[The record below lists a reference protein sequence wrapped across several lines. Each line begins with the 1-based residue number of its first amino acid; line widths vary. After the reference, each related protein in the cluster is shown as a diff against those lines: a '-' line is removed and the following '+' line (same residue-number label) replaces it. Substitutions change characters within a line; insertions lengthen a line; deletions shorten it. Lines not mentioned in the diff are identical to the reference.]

1 MKKMMVF
8 GMAAILIS
16 VVLWKSNTAAAE
28 KNRLEET
35 ARINQKIHEA
45 TVMIVMVTP
54 GIHETTGGAGTF
66 LKYGMGTL
74 VKTEGG
80 VWLVTHNHF
89 SEALE
94 DLTIVELR
102 DADGRMVKPMMG
114 NEFKSLIMYQDPGTL
129 VLRAPEILM
138 DNLTPASLGEVSQV
152 KAGEA
157 VQVAYREGEKRDRA
171 GILEAVIEEVTTN
184 NNGVPVYK
192 IHNPNGQV
200 IQPGDSGGGVWHKGQ
215 LVGNMW
221 WVKAISGQ
229 NATVTSGDTEQ
240 INWVLTD
247 ISYAAVIPVGV
258 P

>member
-1 MKKMMVF
+1 MKKV
-8 GMAAILIS
+8 ILIGMVVTLLS
-16 VVLWKSNTAAAE
+16 VVLWNSYSAKA
-28 KNRLEET
+28 EET
-35 ARINQKIHEA
+35 RQEEVERIEGQIRGA
-45 TVMIVMVTP
+45 TVMIVMVAP
-54 GIHETTGGAGTF
+54 GTHATTNSTGTF
-66 LKYGMGTL
+66 LGYGMGTL
-74 VKTEGG
+74 VETEGG
-80 VWLVTHNHF
+80 VWLVTHNHYG
-89 SEALE
+89 EALQ

-102 DADGRMVKPMMG
+102 DADGQMIMPMLG
-114 NEFKSLIMYQDPGTL
+114 IEFKSLVVYQDPGTL